1 MKGKRSGG
9 AGRQLYE
16 ERTEAIAAPIAEGF
30 GIYVYDVEY
39 VREGEEY
46 YLNVY
51 IDKEGGVTIGD
62 CENVSRLLS
71 DALDAE
77 DFITDPYTLIVSS
90 PGLGRAL
97 TKDRHLRQSIGQ
109 EVEIHLYRPDPET
122 GEKDLAGELAGFDDE
137 GIVILAEPPVPA
149 KGKGKKKGSSK
160 KAKNKKDPAEPE
172 ESAGLTEPAGQIP
185 DAEPAG
191 LTETAEAAGRLA
203 EGEQAPAQQ
212 DGRQKRTVARKA
224 IASIRLAFDF

>member
-1 MKGKRSGG
+1 MKAKRSGA
-9 AGRQLYE
+9 AGRQQYE
-16 ERTEAIAAPIAEGF
+16 ERTEAIAAPIAESF
-30 GIYVYDVEY
+30 GIFIYDVEY

-71 DALDAE
+71 DALDRE
-77 DFITDPYTLIVSS
+77 DYITDPYTLIVSS

-97 TKDRHLRQSIGQ
+97 TRDRHLRQSIGQ

-122 GEKDLAGELAGFDDE
+122 GEKDLAGELVDFDAD
-137 GIVILAEPPVPA
+137 GIVILTEPPLPS
-149 KGKGKKKGSSK
+149 KGKAKKKGSSK
-160 KAKNKKDPAEPE
+160 KTKGKAAAETEDPVP
-172 ESAGLTEPAGQIP
+172 
-185 DAEPAG
+185 
-191 LTETAEAAGRLA
+191 
-203 EGEQAPAQQ
+203 EQAPEAGPAVPAPEADGMQ
-212 DGRQKRTVARKA
+212 DGRQRRIITRKA